1 MFRFLRVLTVSI
13 LALGLSFLYDVDINT
28 VKLWSNKAEVDYV
41 LILDGE
47 EAALYDS
54 EGNVYETSRD
64 EINELIH
71 GIIQS
76 VPEYI
81 GQWM

>member
-13 LALGLSFLYDVDINT
+13 LALGLSFMYDVDSKT
-28 VKLWSNKAEVDYV
+28 GTLWSNKAEVDYV

-76 VPEYI
+76 VPKLI
-81 GQWM
+81 GQGI